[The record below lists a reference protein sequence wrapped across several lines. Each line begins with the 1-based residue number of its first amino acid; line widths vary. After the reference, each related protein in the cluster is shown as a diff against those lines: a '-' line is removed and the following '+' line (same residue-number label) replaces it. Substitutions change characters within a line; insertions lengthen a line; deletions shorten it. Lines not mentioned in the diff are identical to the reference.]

1 MSQMNE
7 MISKIALMIVPVL
20 LAITVHEVC
29 HGYAAFLLGDPTAK
43 KSGRLTMNPVKHID
57 PVGLLVLFITGIM
70 GMAIGWAKPVPVDPR
85 YFKKPRLDMMWVS
98 LAGPASNLALA
109 VLTTILIRLFTPA
122 LLGTI
127 FYPLVEMA
135 RFLVMIN
142 VGLAVFNLIP
152 IHPLDGSHILE
163 GLLPLRM
170 AYSYSRLQPYGFMIL
185 LALIF
190 TGVVNIIVYPI
201 IIVILNLLNL
211 LMK

>member
-109 VLTTILIRLFTPA
+109 VLTTILIRLFAPA

-135 RFLVMIN
+135 QFLVMIN

>member
-1 MSQMNE
+1 MNE

-98 LAGPASNLALA
+98 LAGPASNFALA
-109 VLTTILIRLFTPA
+109 VLTTILIRLFTPV
-122 LLGTI
+122 LVGTI

-135 RFLVMIN
+135 QFLVMIN

-211 LMK
+211 LMM

>member
-98 LAGPASNLALA
+98 LAGPASNFALA
-109 VLTTILIRLFTPA
+109 VLTTILIRLFTPV
-122 LLGTI
+122 LVGTI

-135 RFLVMIN
+135 QFLVMIN

-211 LMK
+211 LMM

>member
-1 MSQMNE
+1 MIQMNE

-29 HGYAAFLLGDPTAK
+29 HGYAAYLFGDPTAK
-43 KSGRLTMNPVKHID
+43 RMGRLTMNPVKHID
-57 PVGLLVLFITGIM
+57 PVGLLVLFFTGIM

-109 VLTTILIRLFTPA
+109 VLTTILIRLCAPA

-127 FYPLVEMA
+127 IYPLVDMA
-135 RFLVMIN
+135 QFLVMIN

-211 LMK
+211 LMI

>member
-7 MISKIALMIVPVL
+7 IISKIALMIVPVL

-29 HGYAAFLLGDPTAK
+29 HGYAAYMFGDPTAK
-43 KSGRLTMNPVKHID
+43 NSGRLTMNPVKHID
-57 PVGLLVLFITGIM
+57 PVGLLVLFLTGIM

-85 YFKKPRLDMMWVS
+85 YFKKPRFDMVWVS
-98 LAGPASNLALA
+98 LAGPASNLVLA
-109 VLTTILIRLFTPA
+109 VLTAILIRLFGPA
-122 LLGTI
+122 LSGTI
-127 FYPLVEMA
+127 FYPLVDMA

-170 AYSYSRLQPYGFMIL
+170 AYAYSRLQPYGFIIL
-185 LALIF
+185 LALVF
-190 TGVVNIIVYPI
+190 TGVVNIVVYPI
-201 IIVILNLLNL
+201 IIFILNLLEL
-211 LMK
+211 LIR